1 MSVKI
6 SVIMAAYNSEKT
18 IAESIDSILD
28 QTFSDWE
35 LIICDDGSTD
45 TTFQIIERYA
55 ALYPDKIIAIQNE
68 RNSKLPYSL
77 NHCLK
82 YARGE
87 YIARMDADDRSYPD
101 RLEKQYNYLISHPEM
116 DVVGSGMTCFDG
128 DRITGERLPPK
139 KPSPDIIGLGVPF
152 FHATIMMKKTVYDVL
167 NGYSLNDYVLRCED
181 VDLWIRFF
189 AKGFKGANMQAA
201 LYYVRE
207 DMAAS
212 QRRSFQNAANAS
224 KTLLYGF
231 RDNGY
236 PAKQYVYVIKPIIS
250 VLVPKKIKYAINQR
264 RWRTD
269 KKIMHK

>member
-1 MSVKI
+1 MKV

-18 IAESIDSILD
+18 IAESIDSILN

-35 LIICDDGSTD
+35 FIICDDGSTD
-45 TTFQIIERYA
+45 ATFQIIQEYA
-55 ALYPDKIIAIQNE
+55 AKYPGKIIAIQNE
-68 RNSKLPYSL
+68 CNSKLPYSL

-82 YARGE
+82 HAKGE

-101 RLEKQYNYLISHPEM
+101 RLEKQYNYLVSHPEI
-116 DVVGSGMTCFDG
+116 DVVGAGMTCFDG
-128 DRITGERLPPK
+128 DQITGERLPPK
-139 KPSPDIIGLGVPF
+139 NPSAKIIGLGVPF
-152 FHATIMMKKTVYDVL
+152 FHATIMMKKLAYDAL
-167 NGYSLNDYVLRCED
+167 NGYSLKDYVLRCED

-189 AKGFKGANMQAA
+189 AKGFQGDNLQEP

-212 QRRSFQNAANAS
+212 QRRNFKNATNAAR
-224 KTLLYGF
+224 TLLYGF

-236 PAKQYVYVIKPIIS
+236 SAKQYLYVAKPIIS
-250 VLVPKKIKYAINQR
+250 VLVPQRIKYAINQR

-269 KKIMHK
+269 KK

>member
-18 IAESIDSILD
+18 IAESIDSILN

-35 LIICDDGSTD
+35 FIICDDGSTD
-45 TTFQIIERYA
+45 ATFQIIRKYA
-55 ALYPDKIIAIQNE
+55 AEYPGKIIAIQNE
-68 RNSKLPYSL
+68 HNSKLPYSL

-82 YARGE
+82 YAKGE

-101 RLEKQYNYLISHPEM
+101 RLEKQYHYLVSHPEI
-116 DVVGSGMTCFDG
+116 DVVGAGMTCFDG
-128 DRITGERLPPK
+128 ERITGERLPPK
-139 KPSPDIIGLGVPF
+139 RPSPDIIGLGVPF
-152 FHATIMMKKTVYDVL
+152 FHATIMMKKTAYDAL
-167 NGYSLNDYVLRCED
+167 NGYSLKDYVRRCED

-189 AKGFKGANMQAA
+189 AKGFRGENLQEP

-212 QRRSFQNAANAS
+212 QRRTFINAVKEA
-224 KTLLYGF
+224 KTLFYGF

-236 PAKQYVYVIKPIIS
+236 PVKQYVYVLKPVIS
-250 VLVPKKIKYAINQR
+250 GLVPKRIKYAINQR
-264 RWRTD
+264 RWRTE
-269 KKIMHK
+269 KK